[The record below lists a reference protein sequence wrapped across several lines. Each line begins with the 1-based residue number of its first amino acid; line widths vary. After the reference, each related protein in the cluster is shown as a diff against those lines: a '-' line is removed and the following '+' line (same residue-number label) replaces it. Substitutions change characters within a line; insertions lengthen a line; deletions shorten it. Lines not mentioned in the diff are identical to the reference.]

1 MTPRSRKP
9 VIFGA
14 LRDIAAD
21 NYHKN
26 FVDFELADNQNSD
39 DYRCNMDA
47 DPLNASLQR
56 SKSESSLL
64 LKTPGTPDAPA
75 ATGEESA
82 MARISAKSTSDE
94 TLSTPFR

>member
-14 LRDIAAD
+14 LRDIASD

-26 FVDFELADNQNSD
+26 FVDFEMGDNQNNSD
-39 DYRCNMDA
+39 NRCNSETDH
-47 DPLNASLQR
+47 LNTSLQR

-64 LKTPGTPDAPA
+64 LKTPNTP
-75 ATGEESA
+75 ATDDIAE
-82 MARISAKSTSDE
+82 IAKLETKATSDE